1 MIQIAALLAGWPARI
16 GVIAAAVA
24 ALVSLRAWDVSTQR
38 ARGAERAVAKIE
50 KATNNATQLGK
61 RAADRSTTPGV
72 RGQRDP
78 TSRDD

>member
-1 MIQIAALLAGWPARI
+1 MIQIAALLARWPARL

-24 ALVSLRAWDVSTQR
+24 ALVSLRALDVHQQQ
-38 ARGAERAVAKIE
+38 AKGANKAVAKIE
-50 KATNNATQLGK
+50 KATDNATQLGK
-61 RAADRSTTPGV
+61 RAADRSTAPGV